1 MLRRIRPFP
10 DCPWFF
16 AYPCAAVVVVL
27 ITLISIGSQ
36 ALSLGTT
43 GNHLAVNIL
52 FVCLLCLAAFL
63 LYAEQCP
70 TKTILLLLLP
80 VAAALYLRLCLLDH
94 QTHDYQ
100 TFLAQWVE
108 FFRQNGGFSAIGLSV
123 GDYNMPYLYF
133 LAAISYSS
141 IPDLYLIKIFSILFD
156 LLLAWAAMR
165 LCRRLCQDGSVAPLL
180 CFTLFLFLPTFV
192 LNGSFWGQCDSLYAA
207 LILLAADCAL
217 GDRPNVSVLLLA
229 VAFSFKLQTVFLLPL
244 WCVFWFIGRI
254 KFRHL
259 LLFPV
264 GYAITILPALLLGKP
279 LDEILSVYLTQ
290 AVEYN
295 SRLTLNAPSI
305 FSLFPYGVEV
315 DVSLFSR
322 IAIIAAFVFL
332 FALLLILLLNRKRLT
347 SRTILAAGAVMAI
360 GIPFLL
366 PHMHERYFFLAGVV
380 TLLLA
385 CTDIR
390 FIPVAVL
397 TELSSLCS
405 YTTYLRLKYTL
416 PFQLGSHYF
425 VMAFEGLL
433 MLAALVWCIV
443 LFFRQLSRPSPRNP

>member
-16 AYPCAAVVVVL
+16 AYPCAAVVIVL

-36 ALSLGTT
+36 ALALGTA
-43 GNHLAVNIL
+43 GSHLAINIL
-52 FVCLLCLAAFL
+52 FLCLLFLAAFL
-63 LYAEQCP
+63 LYSEQCP
-70 TKTILLLLLP
+70 TKTVLLLLLP

-133 LAAISYSS
+133 LATISYSA

-165 LCRRLCQDGSVAPLL
+165 LCRRLCQDSSIAPLL

-217 GDRPNVSVLLLA
+217 GDRPKASVLLLA

-244 WCVFWFIGRI
+244 WCVFWFVGRI

-295 SRLTLNAPSI
+295 SRLTLNAPSV

-332 FALLLILLLNRKRLT
+332 FALLLFLLLNRKRLT

-366 PHMHERYFFLAGVV
+366 PHMHERYFFLAGAV

-390 FIPVAVL
+390 FVPVAVL
-397 TELSSLCS
+397 AELSSLCS

-425 VMAFEGLL
+425 VMGFEGLL

-443 LFFRQLSRPSPRNP
+443 LFFRQLSLPSPRNP